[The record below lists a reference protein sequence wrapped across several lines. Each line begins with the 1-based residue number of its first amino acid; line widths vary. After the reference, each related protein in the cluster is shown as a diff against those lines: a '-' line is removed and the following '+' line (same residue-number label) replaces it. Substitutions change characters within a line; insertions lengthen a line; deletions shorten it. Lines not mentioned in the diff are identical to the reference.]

1 MDINKINA
9 FQVENAFPSYS
20 VAKICFEFSFLTV
33 NLSESP
39 TSTFSAFGR
48 HKKHQVFLDS
58 SNIFNVFFSQFI
70 IN

>member
-1 MDINKINA
+1 MDINKRNA
-9 FQVENAFPSYS
+9 FQVAFPSYS

-48 HKKHQVFLDS
+48 HKKHQVFFTFLM
-58 SNIFNVFFSQFI
+58 FFSQFI